1 MFQATCR
8 ICHKWLGDVS
18 MDNEKLM
25 WYGLLAIVII
35 GLLWTLNNYFTTN
48 TVNQVA
54 QTSTALPSKCI
65 APAGYTQE
73 SWNEHMGHHPD
84 QYAECLG
91 SGSSQP
97 QSSAPQAT
105 DAQLQDAITKVI
117 PRGIPDKY
125 GSELGVS
132 FEDPVNSMNKLGKLE
147 NSISL
152 TDAELKRYIAIV
164 SRISCEFCCGATSI
178 IDRKGNP
185 ACGCAHSGAMRGL
198 AKYLVKNHPN
208 DYTDDQALQEL
219 VKWKTLFFPKQMIQR
234 FMEKGKVW

>member
-1 MFQATCR
+1 
-8 ICHKWLGDVS
+8 
-18 MDNEKLM
+18 MDNEKLI
-25 WYGLLAIVII
+25 WYGLLALVVI

-54 QTSTALPSKCI
+54 QSNTALPSKCI

-91 SGSSQP
+91 STNTQ
-97 QSSAPQAT
+97 QSTSTSQAT
-105 DAQLQDAITKVI
+105 DAQLQDAINKVI
-117 PRGIPDKY
+117 PRGVPDKY

-132 FEDPVNSMNKLGKLE
+132 FEDPVNSMNKLGRLE

-185 ACGCAHSGAMRGL
+185 SCGCAHSAAMRGL